1 MNILL
6 SIIIPCYKAKNV
18 LERCVESI
26 LRQAFGDLVS
36 IVSAQWLVRLS
47 LRCFWLGQFFLRL
60 RKFVGRLLH

>member
-26 LRQAFGDLVS
+26 LRQAFKDLELILVGDGSHSYL
-36 IVSAQWLVRLS
+36 
-47 LRCFWLGQFFLRL
+47 
-60 RKFVGRLLH
+60 